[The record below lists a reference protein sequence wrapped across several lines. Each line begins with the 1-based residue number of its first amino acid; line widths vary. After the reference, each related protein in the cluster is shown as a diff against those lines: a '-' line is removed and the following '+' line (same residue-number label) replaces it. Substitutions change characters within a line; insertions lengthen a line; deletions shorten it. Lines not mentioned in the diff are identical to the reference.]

1 MRKFVLL
8 AVFFLLQ
15 SICAK
20 YSSAQKLFYESTLY
34 NDSIVVDDWVSNKYG
49 VHIQKYELQRL
60 QAKNSAVDN
69 TTGWQHVSYE
79 LFYKNIPLE
88 FCQIKVHK
96 KDGVIVSIN
105 GACYDEV
112 NVNTIP
118 TISENSA
125 RNTAVSYIGA
135 DVYSW
140 QLDTL
145 EYFDLIDAPQL
156 KEVPHGEL
164 VICPITMNHTTDS
177 LTLAYKFS
185 IYAIT
190 PESYQDV
197 YVDAYTNNVLFTLSK
212 MSSVTGIADT
222 WYSGIQ
228 NIETSYRN
236 GKYYLHD
243 STRCDGRVCIYTYD
257 MSGALV
263 YDSPHIKEI
272 VDDDNYWTTAEYRP
286 GRKDMAFDAH
296 WGAGMTLDY
305 FYETFGRI
313 GYDGYKPIRNYV
325 HWINAI
331 NASWNGH
338 VLRFGDGLDV
348 YNPLVSLDIIAH
360 EIGHAVTTSEADLIY
375 YNESGAINE
384 GISDIWAACVCNFVD
399 IEKDLWHIGEEC
411 CLRDSA
417 FRSLCN
423 PKMYYQPDTYKG
435 TYWLDY
441 EKQPNNDNGGVHKN
455 SSIMNYWFFLL
466 TSGGQGTN
474 DNGYFYNIEG
484 IGFEKSEQIVY
495 KSLVDYFTKTTD
507 YNAAAILTREA
518 AIELFGVCS
527 EEVQR
532 VIDAWKAVGIT
543 IDLSIPQSLYITET
557 ISTDS
562 VLIYRAI
569 DSIIATNT
577 IYEGANVT
585 YKTSGEIYLRDGFY
599 VKSGAVFRAVIEQ
612 CSDETYKT
620 PLRVKS
626 KKSTISKN
634 PTNTLTQIENKV
646 GINPNPCNDVLMIS
660 NIPNN
665 ILAYQIFDIHGKM
678 MRVGYINHN
687 EITLETTN
695 FPSGVYILS
704 LCAKHESIYLKFIKQ

>member
-8 AVFFLLQ
+8 AAFFLLQ

-20 YSSAQKLFYESTLY
+20 YSSAQELFFESTLY
-34 NDSIVVDDWVSNKYG
+34 SDSIVVDDWVSNKYG
-49 VHIQKYELQRL
+49 VHVQKYEPQRL
-60 QAKNSAVDN
+60 QVKNSTTNN
-69 TTGWQHVSYE
+69 TTSWQHLSYG
-79 LFYKNIPLE
+79 LTYKNIPLE

-105 GACYDEV
+105 GALYDEI

-140 QLDTL
+140 QLSSL

-156 KEVPHGEL
+156 RDLPQGTL
-164 VICPITMNHTTDS
+164 VICPISMNNSIVDS
-177 LTLAYKFS
+177 VTLAYKFS
-185 IYAIT
+185 IYAIA

-197 YVDAYTNNVLFTLSK
+197 YVDAHTNNVLFTLSK

-228 NIETSYRN
+228 NIETSYKD

-243 STRCDGRVCIYTYD
+243 STRCDGTVCIYTYD
-257 MSGALV
+257 MSGTTNYESSLV
-263 YDSPHIKEI
+263 REI
-272 VDDDNYWTTAEYRP
+272 TDNDNHWTTAEFRL
-286 GRKDMAFDAH
+286 GRRDMAFDAH
-296 WGAGMTLDY
+296 WGAGVSLDY

-325 HWINAI
+325 HWIKATH
-331 NASWNGH
+331 ASWNGH
-338 VLRFGDGLDV
+338 VLRFGDGSDI
-348 YNPLVSLDIIAH
+348 YNPLVSLDIVAH

-375 YNESGAINE
+375 SNESGAINE
-384 GISDIWAACVCNFVD
+384 GISDIWAACVCNFVE
-399 IEKDLWHIGEEC
+399 IEKDLWLIAEEC
-411 CLRDSA
+411 CLTDSA
-417 FRSLCN
+417 FRSMCN

-435 TYWLDY
+435 IHWHDY
-441 EKQPNNDNGGVHKN
+441 EEQTDDNGGVHKN
-455 SSIMNYWFFLL
+455 SGIMNYWFFLL
-466 TSGGQGTN
+466 TMGGQGTN
-474 DNGYFYNIEG
+474 DNGYFYDIEG

-495 KSLVDYFTKTTD
+495 KSLVDYFTETTD

-518 AIELFGVCS
+518 AIELFGFCS
-527 EEVQR
+527 EEVQT
-532 VIDAWKAVGIT
+532 VIEAWKAVGIT
-543 IDLSIPQSLYITET
+543 IDIEIPQSLHISET

-562 VLIYRAI
+562 ILIYRAI

-577 IYEGANVT
+577 ILEGSNVT
-585 YKTSGEIYLRDGFY
+585 YITSENIYLRDGFN
-599 VKSGAVFRAVIEQ
+599 VKEGAIFRAIVEP
-612 CSDETYKT
+612 CSHDYNISQ
-620 PLRVKS
+620 RVTN
-626 KKSTISKN
+626 KKNTISQN
-634 PTNTLTQIENKV
+634 PTNSLTQTECKV
-646 GINPNPCNDVLMIS
+646 DVYPNPCNDVLTIS

-665 ILAYQIFDIHGKM
+665 ILTYQVFDIHGKLM
-678 MRVGYINHN
+678 KIGYINQT

-695 FPSGVYILS
+695 LPSGVYVLS
-704 LCAKHESIYLKFIKQ
+704 LCAKHQFSYFKFIKQ

>member
-8 AVFFLLQ
+8 AAVFLLQ

-34 NDSIVVDDWVSNKYG
+34 NDSIVIDDWVSNKYG
-49 VHIQKYELQRL
+49 VHIQKYEPQRL

-69 TTGWQHVSYE
+69 TTGWQHLSYE
-79 LFYKNIPLE
+79 LIYKNIPLE
-88 FCQIKVHK
+88 FCQIKIHK

-105 GACYDEV
+105 GAYYDEV

-140 QLDTL
+140 QLDSL
-145 EYFDLIDAPQL
+145 EYFDLIEAPQL
-156 KEVPHGEL
+156 KESPRGEL
-164 VICPITMNHTTDS
+164 VICPITMNYTTDS

-185 IYAIT
+185 IYAVD
-190 PESYQDV
+190 PESYLDV
-197 YVDAYTNNVLFTLSK
+197 YVDAHTNNVLFTLSK
-212 MSSVTGIADT
+212 ISSVDGIADT
-222 WYSGIQ
+222 WYSGTQ
-228 NIETSYRN
+228 NIETSYKN

-243 STRCDGRVCIYTYD
+243 STRCDSKVCVYTYD
-257 MSGALV
+257 MSGTMDYESSLV
-263 YDSPHIKEI
+263 REI
-272 VDDDNYWTTAEYRP
+272 TDNDNHWTTAEFRS
-286 GRKDMAFDAH
+286 GRRDMAFDAH
-296 WGAGMTLDY
+296 WGAGLTLDY

-338 VLRFGDGLDV
+338 VLRFGDGSDV

-599 VKSGAVFRAVIEQ
+599 VKSGAVFRALIEQ

-646 GINPNPCNDVLMIS
+646 SINPNPCNDVLMIS

-678 MRVGYINHN
+678 MRVGYIKHN

-695 FPSGVYILS
+695 LPSGVYILS